1 MICSSSLKGFNCW
14 GLRGKKYPK
23 ARAFPAERLPRERGL
38 FFSRRQ
44 LPGFRAVFRKIFAM
58 DRLPNVIAALLAT
71 MLAADTAFGVD
82 VVRLKN
88 GRTIRGD
95 IIGRTRDGITLHTPA
110 ARILVPNAGYATIT
124 REDRPDW
131 YHQEARALPPGKA
144 AELYERALAAHPGNK
159 TILPALIEAYLKLG
173 RHELRS
179 GSLPAARLAFAKA
192 LAFAPDSQPA
202 RDGRLTCKTI
212 ERRTSGKM
220 RFDGGIEDIARL
232 RATLEK
238 AIAILPARPAGGSET
253 GRKPPDEPPHGQ
265 VGPRRELTSEHFI
278 ILHHDE
284 ELAKAAADTAEDAYA
299 ASLRALGRTDPRTPR
314 ATMHLIPTRAEFARH
329 TGNSVIT
336 GHATVGGTIC
346 IYASAPDAIRSTVR
360 HEAAHLAAFRT
371 VGKLPMWADEGL
383 AIRQEPDCW
392 LHYVRMRQIVGQGRF
407 IPLEQLLKIRSA
419 EQLETKAEIDLF
431 YQQAFTF
438 VDFLIERH
446 GGVETVVE
454 FARATAET
462 DIPTAAARVLRI
474 TSLQELQQQWVS
486 FVQQ

>member
-1 MICSSSLKGFNCW
+1 
-14 GLRGKKYPK
+14 
-23 ARAFPAERLPRERGL
+23 
-38 FFSRRQ
+38 
-44 LPGFRAVFRKIFAM
+44 M
-58 DRLPNVIAALLAT
+58 DRLPCLIAALLAT
-71 MLAADTAFGVD
+71 ALAADTAFGVD

-110 ARILVPNAGYATIT
+110 ARILVPKAGYATIT

-159 TILPALIEAYLKLG
+159 TIIPALIEAYLKLA
-173 RHELRS
+173 RHQLRT

-192 LAFAPDSQPA
+192 LAFAPDSEPA
-202 RDGRLTCKTI
+202 RDGRRTCKTI
-212 ERRTSGKM
+212 EHRTAAQIHALRHELKKDPENDYARLHLGIALERLGQTEMAFDEYRRIINGKM
-220 RFDGGIEDIARL
+220 QFDGGIEDIARL
-232 RATLEK
+232 RAILEK
-238 AIAILPARPAGGSET
+238 SIAILPET
-253 GRKPPDEPPHGQ
+253 GRKPPAEPPPGQ
-265 VGPRRELTSEHFI
+265 TGPRRELTSEHFI

-284 ELAKAAADTAEDAYA
+284 ELARAAADAAEDAYA
-299 ASLRALGRTDPRTPR
+299 ASLRALGRACPRAPR
-314 ATMHLIPTRAEFARH
+314 ATIYLIPGRAEFARR

-360 HEAAHLAAFRT
+360 HEVAHLAAFRT
-371 VGKLPMWADEGL
+371 VGKLSMWADEGL

-407 IPLEQLLKIRSA
+407 MPLEQLLKVRSA
-419 EQLETKAEIDLF
+419 EQLETQAEIDLF

-438 VDFLIERH
+438 VDFLIECH
-446 GGVETVVE
+446 GGVKAVIE
-454 FARATAET
+454 FARAAAET
-462 DIPTAAARVLRI
+462 DVPAAAARVLRVA
-474 TSLQELQQQWVS
+474 SLQELQQQWVS